1 MKATSKNKQH
11 AITFI
16 FITLLMDV
24 IGLGIILPVL
34 PTLIEELIHGTISD
48 ASRYGG
54 WLMASYAIMQFIFA
68 PVLGNL
74 SDRFGRRPVLLVSL
88 FGLSINYLLMAF
100 APNIAWMFTGRLIA
114 GICGAS
120 STTASAYIVD
130 VSTPEK
136 RVQNLGLI
144 GAAFGLGFI
153 IGPVVGGLLGHFGSR
168 VPFFAAAALSMLN
181 FVYGYFILPE
191 SLQMSSRRRF
201 DWKRANPF
209 GAMKNLKKYIAIGG
223 LIATVFVVNVASHA
237 IESVWTF
244 FTKESFNW
252 SEAQIGYSLGFIGVM
267 MAVVQ
272 GGLIRITQPR
282 LGPVKST
289 YIGLGL
295 LAIGMPLFAF
305 ASQGW
310 MMYAIIIPYAIG
322 AICNPAVNGIIA
334 GKAHPSE
341 QGELQGMLTCL
352 MSLAS
357 IIGPPIMT
365 FLFSYATSEKA
376 PMYFP
381 GAPFLLGGLLIAT
394 CFFLVHPV
402 LKRIRK
408 E

>member
-1 MKATSKNKQH
+1 
-11 AITFI
+11 
-16 FITLLMDV
+16 DV

-54 WLMASYAIMQFIFA
+54 WLMVSYAIMQFICA

-88 FGLSINYLLMAF
+88 FGLSIDYLLMAF
-100 APNIAWMFTGRLIA
+100 APNIAWMFIGRLIA

-244 FTKESFNW
+244 FTKE
-252 SEAQIGYSLGFIGVM
+252 
-267 MAVVQ
+267 
-272 GGLIRITQPR
+272 
-282 LGPVKST
+282 
-289 YIGLGL
+289 
-295 LAIGMPLFAF
+295 
-305 ASQGW
+305 
-310 MMYAIIIPYAIG
+310 
-322 AICNPAVNGIIA
+322 
-334 GKAHPSE
+334 
-341 QGELQGMLTCL
+341 
-352 MSLAS
+352 
-357 IIGPPIMT
+357 
-365 FLFSYATSEKA
+365 
-376 PMYFP
+376 
-381 GAPFLLGGLLIAT
+381 
-394 CFFLVHPV
+394 
-402 LKRIRK
+402 
-408 E
+408 